1 MPSELPWVWAG
12 VAAYTAAAAF
22 AVAGVASGRPREKR
36 VLALL
41 AAGVALFMLAIAIRW
56 ARVGHGPFIS
66 MFEVLSSNLFSLG
79 LICLIA
85 YWRVP
90 VLRPSAAAAL
100 PILLILGFWILAAK
114 PVDSHLPPTYETPV
128 LWFHL
133 VLGKIFLGTCL
144 VGVGLSGVILLRR
157 TRVAPCFRQT
167 LPDSAL
173 DALTWR
179 FMLLSLVFESFMLI
193 AGAVWAQDAWGRYW
207 AWDPLETWSF
217 LTWLFLVFSLHA
229 RTAYKVPPQTGALMV
244 MAVFVLAFLTFFGVP
259 FISTSPHKGVV

>member
-1 MPSELPWVWAG
+1 MPNELPLIWAG
-12 VAAYTAAAAF
+12 VAAYAMATAF
-22 AVAGVASGRPREKR
+22 ALTGVASGRPREKW

-41 AAGVALFMLAIAIRW
+41 AAGVGLFMLAIAIRW

-79 LICLIA
+79 LIFLIA

-90 VLRPSAAAAL
+90 VLRSSAAAAL
-100 PILLILGFWILAAK
+100 PILLVLGFWILAVK

-157 TRVAPCFRQT
+157 TRLAPCFRQT
-167 LPDSAL
+167 LADEAL
-173 DALTWR
+173 DALAWR

-217 LTWLFLVFSLHA
+217 LTWLFLVFALHA
-229 RTAYKVPPQTGALMV
+229 RVAYKVPPQAGALMV
-244 MAVFVLAFLTFFGVP
+244 LAVFVLAFLTFFGVP
-259 FISTSPHKGVV
+259 FISASPHKGVV